1 MTKVDSK
8 GRIVLPQSVRKRL
21 GIEPGTKVEVHEE
34 DGKAVVEPEDNPQE
48 IIERMEELIAETS
61 PASEKTL
68 PLGAKVD
75 PIAQKHRDAVR
86 SGAEQT
92 GAE

>member
-1 MTKVDSK
+1 MAKVDSK
-8 GRIVLPQSVRKRL
+8 GRIVLPKNLRERL
-21 GIEPGTKVEVHEE
+21 GIEPGSEVEVHEE
-34 DGKAVVEPEDNPQE
+34 DGKAVVEPEDDPQE

-61 PASEKTL
+61 PASEETL
-68 PLGAKVD
+68 PLDAKTD

-92 GAE
+92 DAE